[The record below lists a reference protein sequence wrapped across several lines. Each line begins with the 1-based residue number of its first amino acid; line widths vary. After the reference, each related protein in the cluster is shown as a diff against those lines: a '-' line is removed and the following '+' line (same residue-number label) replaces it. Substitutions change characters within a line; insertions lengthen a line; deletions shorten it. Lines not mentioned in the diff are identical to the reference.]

1 METEKQK
8 PTPVKRT
15 LKNTHPAGFLL
26 VSAMLMSGVGLRKKP
41 TFQDPEEAKAKL
53 EAARLKRE
61 RKALK
66 KGKL

>member
-1 METEKQK
+1 METENTQ
-8 PTPVKRT
+8 PIPVKRT
-15 LKNTHPAGFLL
+15 LKNTHAAGFLL
-26 VSAMLMSGVGLRKKP
+26 VSAMLTSGVGLRKKI

-66 KGKL
+66 KEK